1 MEAIIAGTDVV
12 LLCNSTID
20 EQVAALEAIIRAA
33 ESGLISQKRID
44 DAMARQ
50 RKTKE
55 QFLAKRPAAPVG
67 IDVVGCA
74 AHQAVALEMAAW
86 R

>member
-1 MEAIIAGTDVV
+1 VV

-20 EQVAALEAIIRAA
+20 EQVATLEAIIRAVEA
-33 ESGLISQKRID
+33 GLLKQERID
-44 DAMARQ
+44 DALGRQ
-50 RKTKE
+50 RKIKE
-55 QFLAKRPAAPVG
+55 RFLAKRPAAPVAL
-67 IDVVGCA
+67 DVVGCA